1 MSVSVLKTLTW
12 YLFIFTNK
20 HMYQMVYCLS
30 IHAIPMTLSDLQTI
44 SNAFC
49 TRLCS
54 NWQRASRGPS
64 AIAEFLEFPG
74 EQNAK

>member
-20 HMYQMVYCLS
+20 HVYQMVYGLS
-30 IHAIPMTLSDLQTI
+30 IRAIPMTLSDLQTI

-49 TRLCS
+49 TVVQQLTARVARSLCDS
-54 NWQRASRGPS
+54 
-64 AIAEFLEFPG
+64 
-74 EQNAK
+74 